1 MDFVFFNCR
10 KTFQRLWIQIDWRL
24 YWKVMENTQPNT
36 VCSSGGPFCVYQKTT
51 LHMLLLLTKAHI
63 QLTAKFM
70 KTTLWKA
77 ANYYAFCKGLFER
90 LLKSAKSHIP
100 VHFMIKSIYHPFWFS
115 LFHKEFLL
123 LIMVVIICD
132 WLFDCQCPI
141 QNTISTCTLVT
152 YLWRNAVSPCPS
164 IPIRQALPE

>member
-51 LHMLLLLTKAHI
+51 PHMLLLLTKAHI
-63 QLTAKFM
+63 QLTAKFT

-90 LLKSAKSHIP
+90 LLKSAKSYIH
-100 VHFMIKSIYHPFWFS
+100 VHFMIKKRLSPFLVFFISWIFVVNYGSNCLWLIIWLSMSYTEYYQHLHTGHQSLEKRSIS
-115 LFHKEFLL
+115 L
-123 LIMVVIICD
+123 
-132 WLFDCQCPI
+132 
-141 QNTISTCTLVT
+141 S
-152 YLWRNAVSPCPS
+152 
-164 IPIRQALPE
+164 